1 MDSTRKKFVG
11 LALWQAKPF
20 KTLDLVHDY
29 ACVYITTPSCNTTI
43 CMCLYVTGTGKRA
56 HLAQVINF
64 QFIALSERA
73 FFVLSNAL

>member
-1 MDSTRKKFVG
+1 MEHLTLHLDQVKEESSRQLQLVA
-11 LALWQAKPF
+11 LAGSLSS
-20 KTLDLVHDY
+20 DLGDFHWL
-29 ACVYITTPSCNTTI
+29 IS
-43 CMCLYVTGTGKRA
+43 LFVTGSGKRA